1 MTTPTHSS
9 NSMDVHRY
17 GVFFVFA
24 EGILWSTVGLGICL
38 IEEAVVWQILL
49 YRSVS
54 MSFFLYVVIHLRSG
68 ESPFVQ
74 IRRIGFRAVISGIA
88 LVAVYSG
95 GIYAI
100 QNTSVANAILLF
112 TTASFFGGNFGL
124 GSFA

>member
-1 MTTPTHSS
+1 
-9 NSMDVHRY
+9 MDVHRY

-74 IRRIGFRAVISGIA
+74 IRCIGFTAVIAGIA
-88 LVAVYSG
+88 LVAAYSG
-95 GIYAI
+95 G
-100 QNTSVANAILLF
+100 SLF
-112 TTASFFGGNFGL
+112 WRDLFNPEYFCRKSDATICNCAVFGGNFGL